1 MPKQYIWWELLEQ
14 HGSAEAAWTWLR
26 QNVQREDALLG
37 GDQQLLDILW
47 REGLV
52 KPSYSDPITMDTSS
66 IIQLT
71 DP

>member
-14 HGSAEAAWTWLR
+14 YGSAEAAWTWLR
-26 QNVQREDALLG
+26 QNVQREDTLVG

-52 KPSYSDPITMDTSS
+52 KPIYSDPITMDTSS

>member
-14 HGSAEAAWTWLR
+14 YGSAEAAWTWLR
-26 QNVQREDALLG
+26 QNIQREDTLVG

-52 KPSYSDPITMDTSS
+52 KPIYSDPITMDTSS

>member
-26 QNVQREDALLG
+26 QNVQREDTLVG